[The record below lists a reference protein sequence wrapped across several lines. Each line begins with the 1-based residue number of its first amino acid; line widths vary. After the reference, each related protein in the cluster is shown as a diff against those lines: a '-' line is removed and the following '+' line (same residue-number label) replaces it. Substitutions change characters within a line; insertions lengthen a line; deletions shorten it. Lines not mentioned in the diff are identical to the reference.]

1 MKNSIASY
9 VGWLLL
15 FAALGFYIYGMGQAI
30 YLSWPLKSLPSPT
43 TIIPRL
49 NPDLVPFW
57 PELAALLSSIQA
69 LLLTNLGYC
78 TWYFYN

>member
-49 NPDLVPFW
+49 NPDPIPF
-57 PELAALLSSIQA
+57 LARIGSTFKFNSGAI
-69 LLLTNLGYC
+69 TY
-78 TWYFYN
+78 